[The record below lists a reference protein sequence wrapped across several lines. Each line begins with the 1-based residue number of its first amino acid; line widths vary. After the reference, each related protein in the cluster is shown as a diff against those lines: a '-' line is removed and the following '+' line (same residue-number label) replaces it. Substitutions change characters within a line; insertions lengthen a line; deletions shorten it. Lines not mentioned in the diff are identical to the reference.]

1 MKNNKNIAGLTAEE
15 ARKRIQKYGKN
26 TISEVQPSPIVLFL
40 RKFWGVIPWMLEA
53 SIFINLI
60 IGKYA
65 DAILIIIILIFQA
78 ALGFY
83 RESNAKRAISL
94 LKNKLSISVR
104 VKRDGKWQM
113 LPSSEIVP
121 DDYVHLQAGNIVPAD
136 IKIVDGFVLA
146 DQSQLTGESMPV
158 EVNTG
163 KVVYAGSLITQG
175 EAYGI
180 VSATGEKTYYGK
192 TASLVRLVEHPP
204 LLQRLALQI
213 AKYLLVLD
221 IALAIIAFIVL
232 YSSGASIFSLLTF
245 ILMILVLSVPV
256 ALPAMSALS
265 ATLGAGELAKMGVLT
280 TRLSAIEDAA
290 AMDVLCIDK
299 TGTLTENK
307 PKVKKIFPF
316 SKYSEDQILR
326 LGACTVPSSSND
338 PLNQALLNLAKEK
351 NLINDNNLP
360 SQIVFQ
366 PFDPKTKTSGAWF
379 LEDGKQIYVIKGE
392 PSSVAKLTNTPYK
405 KIANQVSILSQSG
418 DRVIAVAINDDSKL
432 KFAGLISL
440 TDPIRPDSAELISLL
455 KNKGVKVILLT
466 GDNKNTAEEVAKQIG
481 IEGDVAPDNIDY
493 ENISP
498 EMVEKY
504 AVFSRVLPQD
514 KYYIVRALQ
523 KAGHVV
529 GMTGDGVNDSPSL
542 RQANVGIATANA
554 LDIAKSSAGIVLTK
568 PGLSNITNMINVS
581 RSIHQRLKTWISAMI
596 TRKLAVPIFIAFG
609 LLIFKEP
616 VISPFLA
623 FIFMLFGD
631 VVTFSLSKDNV
642 VPSAKP
648 DRWNLRSLIHYGSI
662 YGLVL
667 LLMSLAVFWVAR
679 DTMGL
684 PLEQVQ
690 TAVFTW
696 LVLSAGQAV
705 LYVVRTRTVFWEKP
719 YPGRWFAAASV
730 LTILLAAA
738 MATLGIFMQPIPL
751 LWFGVLLIAAFGYML
766 ICNGIYL
773 VIEQEKGGMKK

>member
-1 MKNNKNIAGLTAEE
+1 
-15 ARKRIQKYGKN
+15 
-26 TISEVQPSPIVLFL
+26 
-40 RKFWGVIPWMLEA
+40 MLEA
-53 SIFINLI
+53 SILINLI

-65 DAILIIIILIFQA
+65 DAVLIALILIFQA
-78 ALGFY
+78 VLGFY
-83 RESNAKRAISL
+83 QESNAKRAISL

-104 VKRDGKWQM
+104 VKRDGKWQT
-113 LPSSEIVP
+113 LPSSELVP
-121 DDYVHLQAGNIVPAD
+121 DDYVLLQAGDIVPAD

-158 EVNTG
+158 EINIG
-163 KVVYAGSLITQG
+163 KIVYAGSLITQG
-175 EAYGI
+175 EAHGI
-180 VSATGEKTYYGK
+180 VSATGKKTYYGK
-192 TASLVRLVEHPP
+192 TASLVRLAEHPP

-213 AKYLLVLD
+213 AKSLLILD

-232 YSSGASIFSLLTF
+232 SSSGASIFSILTF
-245 ILMILVLSVPV
+245 ILMLLVLSVPV
-256 ALPAMSALS
+256 ALPAMSTLS
-265 ATLGAGELAKMGVLT
+265 ATLGTGELAKLGCLT
-280 TRLSAIEDAA
+280 VKLSAIEDAA
-290 AMDVLCIDK
+290 AMDILCIDK

-307 PKVKKIFPF
+307 PKVDKIIPF
-316 SKYSEDQILR
+316 SQYSEDEILH
-326 LGACTVPSSSND
+326 LVACTVPSSTSD
-338 PLNQALLNLAKEK
+338 PLNQALLNSAKEK
-351 NLINDNNLP
+351 NLISDTTRP

-379 LEDGKQIYVIKGE
+379 LEHGKQIYVIKGE
-392 PSSVAKLTNTPYK
+392 PLSIAKMTNAAYGKIEKQLSS
-405 KIANQVSILSQSG
+405 LSQSS

-440 TDPIRPDSAELISLL
+440 TDPIRSDSAELISLL

-466 GDNKNTAEEVAKQIG
+466 GDNKNTAKRVAAEIG
-481 IEGDVAPDNIDY
+481 IQGEVAPDDINY

-498 EMVEKY
+498 ETVERY
-504 AVFSRVLPQD
+504 TVFSRVLPQD

-529 GMTGDGVNDSPSL
+529 GMTGDGVNDSPAL

-568 PGLSNITNMINVS
+568 PGLSNIPNLINVS
-581 RSIHQRLKTWISAMI
+581 RSIHQRIKTWISAMI
-596 TRKLAVPIFIAFG
+596 TRKLALPVFIAFG
-609 LLIFKEP
+609 LLIFKES

-631 VVTFSLSKDNV
+631 IVTFSLSKDNV
-642 VPSAKP
+642 APSAKP
-648 DRWNLRSLIHYGSI
+648 DRWNLRSLIYYGSI

-667 LLMSLAVFWVAR
+667 LLMSLGVFWIAR

-684 PLEQVQ
+684 PLEQVH
-690 TAVFTW
+690 TIVFTW

-705 LYVVRTRTVFWEKP
+705 LYVVRTRTVFWKKP
-719 YPGRWFAAASV
+719 YPGRWFVAASV

-738 MATLGIFMQPIPL
+738 MVTLGIFMQPIPL
-751 LWFGVLLIAAFGYML
+751 VWFGILLIAAFVYVL
-766 ICNGIYL
+766 ICNGIL
-773 VIEQEKGGMKK
+773 LLSNKLNLKL

>member
-1 MKNNKNIAGLTAEE
+1 MANDKEVAGLTTEE
-15 ARKRIQKYGKN
+15 ATKRLQEYGKN
-26 TISEVQPSPIVLFL
+26 TISEAQPSSIVLFL
-40 RKFWGVIPWMLEA
+40 RKFWGIIPWMLEA
-53 SIFINLI
+53 SILINLI

-65 DAILIIIILIFQA
+65 DAILIVLILILQA
-78 ALGFY
+78 AIGFY
-83 RESNAKRAISL
+83 QESNAKRAISL

-104 VKRDGKWQM
+104 VKRDGKWQT
-113 LPSSEIVP
+113 LPSSELVP
-121 DDYVHLQAGNIVPAD
+121 DDYVLLQAGDIVPAD

-158 EVNTG
+158 EINIG
-163 KVVYAGSLITQG
+163 KIAYAGSLITQG

-180 VSATGEKTYYGK
+180 VSATGERTYYGK
-192 TASLVRLVEHPP
+192 TASLVRLAEHPP

-213 AKYLLVLD
+213 AQSLLILD

-232 YSSGASIFSLLTF
+232 SSSGASIFSILTF
-245 ILMILVLSVPV
+245 ILMLLVLSVPV
-256 ALPAMSALS
+256 ALPAMSTLS
-265 ATLGAGELAKMGVLT
+265 ATLGAGELAKLGCLT
-280 TRLSAIEDAA
+280 VKLSAIEDAA

-307 PKVKKIFPF
+307 PKVKKIISF
-316 SKYSEDQILR
+316 SRYSEDEILR
-326 LGACTVPSSSND
+326 LVAYTVSSSTSD
-338 PLNQALLNLAKEK
+338 PLDQALLNSAKEK
-351 NLINDNNLP
+351 NLISDTRP
-360 SQIVFQ
+360 SQIVLQ
-366 PFDPKTKTSGAWF
+366 PFDPKTKTSGAYF
-379 LEDGKQIYVIKGE
+379 LEKGKQIYVIKGE
-392 PSSVAKLTNTPYK
+392 PLSVAKLANTPYG
-405 KIANQVSILSQSG
+405 KIEKQISSLSQSG

-466 GDNKNTAEEVAKQIG
+466 GDNKNTAKRVAEEIG
-481 IEGDVAPDNIDY
+481 IQGEVAPDDLDY

-498 EMVEKY
+498 EIVEKY
-504 AVFSRVLPQD
+504 TVFSRVLPQD

-529 GMTGDGVNDSPSL
+529 GMTGDGINDSPAL
-542 RQANVGIATANA
+542 RQANVGIATSNA

-568 PGLSNITNMINVS
+568 PGLSNIPNLINVS
-581 RSIHQRLKTWISAMI
+581 RSVHQRIKTWISAMI
-596 TRKLAVPIFIAFG
+596 TRKLALPVFIAFG

-631 VVTFSLSKDNV
+631 IVTFSLSKDNV
-642 VPSAKP
+642 APSAKP
-648 DRWNLRSLIHYGSI
+648 DRWNLRSLIYRGSI

-667 LLMSLAVFWVAR
+667 LLMSLGVFWIAR

-684 PLEQVQ
+684 PLEQVH
-690 TAVFTW
+690 TIVFTW

-719 YPGRWFAAASV
+719 YPGRWFVATTV
-730 LTILLAAA
+730 LTLLLTAV

-751 LWFGVLLIAAFGYML
+751 IWFGILLIAAFAYVL
-766 ICNGIYL
+766 ICNSL
-773 VIEQEKGGMKK
+773 AMLTA

>member
-1 MKNNKNIAGLTAEE
+1 MANDKEIAGLTTEE
-15 ARKRIQKYGKN
+15 ATKRLQEYGKN
-26 TISEVQPSPIVLFL
+26 TISEAQPPSIVLFL
-40 RKFWGVIPWMLEA
+40 RKFWGIIPWMLEA
-53 SIFINLI
+53 SILINLI

-65 DAILIIIILIFQA
+65 DAVLIALILIFQA
-78 ALGFY
+78 VLGFY
-83 RESNAKRAISL
+83 QESNAKRAISL

-104 VKRDGKWQM
+104 VKRDGKWQT
-113 LPSSEIVP
+113 LPSSELVP
-121 DDYVHLQAGNIVPAD
+121 DDYVLLQAGDIVPAD

-158 EVNTG
+158 EINIG
-163 KVVYAGSLITQG
+163 KIVYAGSLITQG
-175 EAYGI
+175 EAHGI

-192 TASLVRLVEHPP
+192 TASLVRLAEHPP

-213 AKYLLVLD
+213 AKSLLILD

-232 YSSGASIFSLLTF
+232 SSSGASIFSILTF
-245 ILMILVLSVPV
+245 ILMLLVLSVPV
-256 ALPAMSALS
+256 ALPAMSTLS
-265 ATLGAGELAKMGVLT
+265 ATLGTGELAKLGCLT
-280 TRLSAIEDAA
+280 VKLSAIEDAA
-290 AMDVLCIDK
+290 AMDILCIDK

-307 PKVKKIFPF
+307 PKVDKIIPF
-316 SKYSEDQILR
+316 SQYSEDEILH
-326 LGACTVPSSSND
+326 LVACTVPSSTSD
-338 PLNQALLNLAKEK
+338 PLNQALLNSAKEK
-351 NLINDNNLP
+351 NLISDTTRP

-379 LEDGKQIYVIKGE
+379 LEHGKQIYVIKGE
-392 PSSVAKLTNTPYK
+392 PLSIAKMTNAAYGKIEKQLSS
-405 KIANQVSILSQSG
+405 LSQSG

-440 TDPIRPDSAELISLL
+440 TDPIRSDSAELISLL

-466 GDNKNTAEEVAKQIG
+466 GDNKNTAKRVAAEIG
-481 IEGDVAPDNIDY
+481 IQGEVAPDDINY

-498 EMVEKY
+498 ETVERY
-504 AVFSRVLPQD
+504 TVFSRVLPQD

-529 GMTGDGVNDSPSL
+529 GMTGDGVNDSPAL
-542 RQANVGIATANA
+542 RQASIGIATANA

-568 PGLSNITNMINVS
+568 PGLSSIPNMINVS
-581 RSIHQRLKTWISAMI
+581 RSIHQRIKTWISAMI
-596 TRKLAVPIFIAFG
+596 TRKLAVPMFITFG
-609 LLIFKEP
+609 LLIFKES

-631 VVTFSLSKDNV
+631 IVTFSLSKDNV
-642 VPSAKP
+642 APSAKP
-648 DRWNLRSLIHYGSI
+648 DRWNLRSLIYYGSI

-667 LLMSLAVFWVAR
+667 LLMSLGVFWIAR

-705 LYVVRTRTVFWEKP
+705 LYVVRTRTVFWEKS
-719 YPGRWFAAASV
+719 YPGRWFVAASV

-751 LWFGVLLIAAFGYML
+751 VWFGILLIAAFVYVL
-766 ICNGIYL
+766 ICNGIL
-773 VIEQEKGGMKK
+773 LLSNKLNLKL